1 MHWLHCLR
9 EARVLEVLDRRRDL
23 VPLHDDVPLCTS
35 DEQRNVQFT
44 RIPPRFE
51 TPRRTCAQGTLSK
64 AHACR
69 RRSRKR
75 SFSAKPIYSS
85 TLRRISSHSPSPIER
100 MCAGGRQLHVGKDYF
115 AQRHTTSSTGRLAGS
130 AAQRGQR
137 AWRRGYTRVRL
148 HWPQGWAAVRDPAL
162 TARRV
167 GRTGPHANEAHGRGT
182 REVQRPAVRQCAWVR
197 AEGAGR
203 PGLHRLVV
211 HHALGELAHR
221 HQRLAVVELLD
232 DVHLQGRQCS
242 SGCSLHGVHGMRHV
256 ACCLL
261 HAVRGRSTPP
271 RQPCICASS
280 IRCMLRILLPPNA
293 ACVVVECRSCT
304 CKRYVL

>member
-1 MHWLHCLR
+1 MDWLQCIACGKRMSLKFLIGGGISSPSTMMCHC
-9 EARVLEVLDRRRDL
+9 ARTTSSATCS
-23 VPLHDDVPLCTS
+23 LHGSRHASRCRAAHERKALPQ
-35 DEQRNVQFT
+35 E
-44 RIPPRFE
+44 
-51 TPRRTCAQGTLSK
+51 

-75 SFSAKPIYSS
+75 SVSAKPIYSS
-85 TLRRISSHSPSPIER
+85 TLRRISSHSPSPIAR
-100 MCAGGRQLHVGKDYF
+100 MCAGGRQLHVEKRHL
-115 AQRHTTSSTGRLAGS
+115 AQRHTTSSTVVWP
-130 AAQRGQR
+130 AAQRSQR
-137 AWRRGYTRVRL
+137 SWRRGYTRVRL
-148 HWPQGWAAVRDPAL
+148 HWPQGRAAARDPAL

-182 REVQRPAVRQCAWVR
+182 REVQRPAFVRQCAWVR

-232 DVHLQGRQCS
+232 DVHLQGSALQMPACMACP
-242 SGCSLHGVHGMRHV
+242 GCVRHV

-261 HAVRGRSTPP
+261 HAARGRSAPP
-271 RQPCICASS
+271 RQPCICAF
-280 IRCMLRILLPPNA
+280 IDIA
-293 ACVVVECRSCT
+293 ARTVAADPVASQRGAPW
-304 CKRYVL
+304 Y